1 MSASTYRATHSIRS
15 APLARS
21 ETAAPMGNG
30 CSGHPSLTTT
40 VPKEYVHRAS
50 IAEVMLTDWKRD
62 ADGHFT
68 VAAQW
73 PRGHSFF
80 TAVQG
85 CHDPLIAAETIRQ
98 AGILLCHTEFG
109 VPLDHHFLLSKLR
122 VSVLPARLLIGSAP
136 AGIDLHMVFSDTR
149 QHRGRL
155 TSGRLETILRRDG
168 RAVATGSAAFTCASP
183 AVYQRLRGRRRDLDC
198 RPLPLT
204 TPLPPQL
211 VGRLLP
217 MDVVLSPT
225 DEAHRFQLR
234 LDIRHP
240 VLFDHPVDHAPGMAL
255 IEAAR
260 QATTATLGRVSL
272 PLSIETDFL
281 RYVELDAPCFLVAQ
295 RVPGGESD
303 GHESIRVTGYQGQET
318 VYGSTVTVPTPTGR
332 PS

>member
-1 MSASTYRATHSIRS
+1 MSASTYRVKRSTRS
-15 APLARS
+15 APVARS
-21 ETAAPMGNG
+21 KTVMPMGNG
-30 CSGHPSLTTT
+30 YSGHPSLTTT

-50 IAEVMLTDWKRD
+50 IAEVMLTDWKRHH
-62 ADGHFT
+62 DGHFT

-109 VPLDHHFLLSKLR
+109 VPLDHHFLLSRLK
-122 VSVLPARLLIGSAP
+122 VSVLPDGLLIGSAP
-136 AGIDLHMVFSDTR
+136 ACIDLRIVISGTR
-149 QHRGRL
+149 QQRGRL
-155 TSGRLETILRRDG
+155 TAGRLETVLRRDG
-168 RAVATGSAAFTCASP
+168 RTVATGSAAFTCASP
-183 AVYQRLRGRRRDLDC
+183 AVYRRLRGRSVDRGHA
-198 RPLPLT
+198 PLPLT
-204 TPLPPQL
+204 TALPPQT

-225 DEAHRFQLR
+225 DETNRFQLR

-240 VLFDHPVDHAPGMAL
+240 ILFDHPVDHAPGMAL

-272 PLSIETDFL
+272 PLCIETDFM
-281 RYVELDAPCFLVAQ
+281 RYAELDAPCYLEAQ
-295 RVPGGESD
+295 RVPGEEPDRNESV
-303 GHESIRVTGYQGQET
+303 RVTGYQGQEK
-318 VYGSTVTVPTPTGR
+318 VYSSTVTVPR
-332 PS
+332 PVGLPS